1 MNTSNQKIADFF
13 ESAIK
18 NQNLAQAYCFSGVR
32 FLGKENLAKDVAAKL
47 LKTTPDK
54 LELQPDFCLLERG
67 FDEKTEKPKK
77 EIAVAQVRAL
87 RGQLQNYS
95 WSNGYKIVL
104 VRDAELLNAEAS
116 NAFLKILEEP
126 KGKTIF
132 FLLTQNDELLLPT
145 IKSRLQTFYFVPAA
159 DTEIKDFLKNAGVGE
174 SKIEKICLWAA
185 GRIELAKKLLDN
197 DFFEEYESLWSWWQ
211 TLRAST
217 LGKRLEMISKV
228 LDEKKSEGS
237 LEELLAE
244 IDVWITAERAEIFK
258 SNLSEEEKNNQLKA
272 LSELLKLKNILP
284 QNVNPRLALE
294 TVCLNF

>member
-1 MNTSNQKIADFF
+1 MNKSNQKIADFF

-18 NQNLAQAYCFSGVR
+18 NNTLAQAYCFSGVR
-32 FLGKENLAKDVAAKL
+32 FLGKEKLAKEISAKL

-54 LELQPDFCLLERG
+54 LSLQPDFCLLERG

-87 RGQLQNYS
+87 RSQLQNFS

-104 VRDAELLNAEAS
+104 VRDAELLNTEAS

-126 KGKTIF
+126 KGKTVF

-159 DTEIKDFLKNAGVGE
+159 DLEIKNFLTENGVGE
-174 SKIEKICLWAA
+174 SKKEKICLWAA
-185 GRIELAKKLLDN
+185 GRLELARKLLDN
-197 DFFEEYESLWSWWQ
+197 DFFEEYEALWQWWQ
-211 TLRAST
+211 TLRANT

-228 LDEKKSEGS
+228 LDEKKSDGS

-244 IDVWITAERAEIFK
+244 IDVWITVERAEIFK
-258 SNLSEEEKNNQLKA
+258 SNLNATEKNKQLNA

>member
-1 MNTSNQKIADFF
+1 M
-13 ESAIK
+13 
-18 NQNLAQAYCFSGVR
+18 
-32 FLGKENLAKDVAAKL
+32 GKENLAKDVSAKL

-87 RGQLQNYS
+87 RSQLQNYS

-159 DTEIKDFLKNAGVGE
+159 DTEIKDFLKNTGVGE
-174 SKIEKICLWAA
+174 AKIEKICLWAA
-185 GRIELAKKLLDN
+185 GRIELAKKLLDS

-211 TLRAST
+211 TLRASN

-244 IDVWITAERAEIFK
+244 IDIWITAERAEIFK
-258 SNLSEEEKNNQLKA
+258 SNLSEKEKNNQLKA